1 MGDLLAEICRG
12 RLCPICSST
21 EILRKLKR
29 KRGKELKLLPN
40 LNLLAKVISL
50 LPLRK
55 IGVPKRLS
63 PIGLLMAK
71 LLLLPLFQL
80 LPLLLLRLVLHSRL
94 LKIGLHELKL
104 VIGLLNLLQRVYQE
118 PILGVDLASGKQLL
132 VYGSDIRKSDSM
144 SV

>member
-1 MGDLLAEICRG
+1 MGDLLAEICHG

-29 KRGKELKLLPN
+29 KRGKELKLLPS

-55 IGVPKRLS
+55 IGVLKRLLL
-63 PIGLLMAK
+63 IGLLMAK
-71 LLLLPLFQL
+71 LL

-94 LKIGLHELKL
+94 LKIGLHKLKL

>member
-1 MGDLLAEICRG
+1 MG
-12 RLCPICSST
+12 
-21 EILRKLKR
+21 
-29 KRGKELKLLPN
+29 KRGKELKLLPS
-40 LNLLAKVISL
+40 LNLLAKGISL

-55 IGVPKRLS
+55 IGVLKRLLR
-63 PIGLLMAK
+63 IGLLMAK

-94 LKIGLHELKL
+94 LKIGPHKLKL

-118 PILGVDLASGKQLL
+118 PILGVDLASGKQPL

>member
-29 KRGKELKLLPN
+29 KKGKELKLLLS

-50 LPLRK
+50 LLLRK
-55 IGVPKRLS
+55 IGVLKRLLL
-63 PIGLLMAK
+63 IGLLMAK

-80 LPLLLLRLVLHSRL
+80 LRLVLHSRL
-94 LKIGLHELKL
+94 LKIGLHKLKL

-118 PILGVDLASGKQLL
+118 LILGVDLASGKQLL
-132 VYGSDIRKSDSM
+132 VYGSDIPKSDSM